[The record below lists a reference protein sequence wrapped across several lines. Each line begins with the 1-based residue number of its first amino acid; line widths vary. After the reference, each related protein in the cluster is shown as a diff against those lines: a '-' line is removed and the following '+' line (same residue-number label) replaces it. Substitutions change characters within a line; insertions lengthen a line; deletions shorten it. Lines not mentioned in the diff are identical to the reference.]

1 MATTT
6 SRDYYEVLGV
16 PRNAD
21 EKAIKSAFRQL
32 ALEYHPDRNK
42 EPGAEDKF
50 KEIAEAYAVVSD
62 PKKRAAYDS
71 GGMLGVA
78 GFSSEDLFG
87 GINFE
92 EIFGGRGFGFD
103 WGGESFFDRIFQRNR
118 SVRGE
123 DLTVSLVIP
132 LEQVAR
138 GCEEK
143 VRVAR
148 MESCPDCQGS
158 GAKSGTKPRAC
169 EACAGTGRQTTTQ
182 RKDGMLFQQVNV
194 CPKCDGRGHFVDN
207 PCPKCAGRGEVER
220 EESVTVKVPPGIE
233 EGMGLRVPGCG
244 LISADGKS
252 PPGDLLVV
260 VRSRPDPRFER
271 DRANLWRAEQ
281 VEIPDAV
288 LGATRDVPTLDDTV
302 KVKIPPGTQPD
313 AVLRLAG
320 KGLPRFGRRGRGDL
334 FVRVHLRV
342 PEEVS
347 PEERKLYAQLQMI
360 LRNRG

>member
-1 MATTT
+1 MAITT

-21 EKAIKSAFRQL
+21 EKAIKNAFRQL
-32 ALEYHPDRNK
+32 ALRYHPDHNK
-42 EPGAEDKF
+42 EPGAEEKF
-50 KEIAEAYAVVSD
+50 KEIAEAYAVLSD

-71 GGMLGVA
+71 GGMVGVA

-103 WGGESFFDRIFQRNR
+103 WGGESIFDQIFHRNR

-132 LEQVAR
+132 LEQVAS
-138 GCEEK
+138 GGEEK

-158 GAKSGTKPRAC
+158 GTKPGTKPRAC
-169 EACAGTGRQTTTQ
+169 EACAGTGRQITTQ
-182 RKDGMLFQQVNV
+182 RKDGVVFQQVSV
-194 CPKCDGRGHFVDN
+194 CPKCEGRGHFIDD
-207 PCPKCAGRGEVER
+207 PCPKCASRGEVEL
-220 EESVTVKVPPGIE
+220 EEAVTVKVPPGID
-233 EGMGLRVPGCG
+233 EGMGLRVPGRG
-244 LISADGKS
+244 LASADGKS

-271 DRANLWRAEQ
+271 DGPEQ
-281 VEIPDAV
+281 VES
-288 LGATRDVPTLDDTV
+288 LTRCWVQRAKSPPSTAPLRSRFHRGLSPT
-302 KVKIPPGTQPD
+302 PC
-313 AVLRLAG
+313 
-320 KGLPRFGRRGRGDL
+320 
-334 FVRVHLRV
+334 
-342 PEEVS
+342 
-347 PEERKLYAQLQMI
+347 
-360 LRNRG
+360 